1 MLGMSLGS
9 GGGITWL
16 SDRDREWEEVL
27 TKVRSVVGDLEGV
40 Q

>member
-1 MLGMSLGS
+1 MSIGS

-27 TKVRSVVGDLEGV
+27 TKVRSVVGELEGV